1 MSEEKMSAD
10 EIRYAIEHLQLERC
24 NITAQI
30 DSAKRSFASG
40 GAPADHKWLTAAE
53 KAKRLKGV
61 QIGQLQRQ
69 LSEVLKEERAAR
81 TSKGAFFGQVFMEV
95 AQKMLPQDV
104 YEQIAAEAISEM
116 NSEQS

>member
-10 EIRYAIEHLQLERC
+10 EIRSAIEQLQLERC

-30 DSAKRSFASG
+30 DSAKRSFSSG
-40 GAPADHKWLTAAE
+40 GAPADHKWLTA
-53 KAKRLKGV
+53 AKRLKGV

-81 TSKGAFFGQVFMEV
+81 TRKSASFGQAFMEV

-104 YEQIAAEAISEM
+104 YEQIAAEAISKM
-116 NSEQS
+116 NSGQS